1 MKLDEKYVK
10 LFKWRDNPFSF
21 RILPQLFVGYPK
33 EIEKIVNGIKNRDKI
48 LLLIGPTGSGK
59 TTLLKFIANEF
70 DGKDVFYLPKPPK
83 KPEDWI
89 NIFTNFIGLGI
100 RERLFSRGKNLNL
113 YNLGEW
119 VNKRTRERNLSLLL
133 DEGHEAS
140 LETLEWL
147 RTLTDQIDNLSV
159 VIAGLVKIED
169 ILNENLETF
178 MRRISSRVELTN
190 LTKSETREL
199 IKKRIEWAGGED
211 IRPFTSETVEAIYDR
226 SGGFPREVIKTCN
239 ELVQKALEKNISTID
254 LNFLEEIKTKTP
266 RRLPLSKVSDL
277 PSRQKS
283 ILELLNNHKNL
294 SPSEIVSKIEL
305 DGYKDKENA
314 VRSINNILKRLLK
327 EEFITR
333 KRFGKTF
340 RYKLSEKVKTM
351 MVNA

>member
-1 MKLDEKYVK
+1 M
-10 LFKWRDNPFSF
+10 
-21 RILPQLFVGYPK
+21 
-33 EIEKIVNGIKNRDKI
+33 
-48 LLLIGPTGSGK
+48 
-59 TTLLKFIANEF
+59 
-70 DGKDVFYLPKPPK
+70 
-83 KPEDWI
+83 
-89 NIFTNFIGLGI
+89 
-100 RERLFSRGKNLNL
+100 
-113 YNLGEW
+113 
-119 VNKRTRERNLSLLL
+119 NKRTRERNLSLLL